1 MNTIAAKDR
10 VSLRTRRFGGA
21 LGIIAALAM
30 IPAYVVG
37 SPEVPA
43 STDEAADYYEQ
54 AALFVSANG
63 WLPILHLIGLML
75 FLGVLAAVLRSAAPA
90 AHAWRTAAI
99 GGGFV
104 WVALTAAGFAAEV
117 AYPAAS
123 LRFEDV
129 TATGVLAPLMLTLA
143 SWLYHF
149 CQVGAAVL
157 MIGTAVASY
166 TAGPDGQ
173 RAFPRWFAYASIPF
187 IVLALLH
194 TWLPYSYWSAIA
206 GLGWLVIASLLLF
219 AAPKPAVRTVE

>member
-1 MNTIAAKDR
+1 MDT
-10 VSLRTRRFGGA
+10 VSLRTRRIGGA
-21 LGIIAALAM
+21 LGIVAALAM

-63 WLPILHLIGLML
+63 WLPILHLIGLMF
-75 FLGVLAAVLRSAAPA
+75 FLGVLAAVLRGAGPA
-90 AHAWRTAAI
+90 SHAWRTAAI

-117 AYPAAS
+117 AYPAAT
-123 LRFEDV
+123 LRFEDL
-129 TATGVLAPLMLTLA
+129 TEAGFLAPLMLTLA

-157 MIGTAVASY
+157 MIGTAVVSY
-166 TAGPDGQ
+166 NSN
-173 RAFPRWFAYASIPF
+173 AFPRWFTYVSIPF

-206 GLGWLVIASLLLF
+206 GLGWLVLTSLLLF
-219 AAPKPAVRTVE
+219 AAPKAVPTVAPATS

>member
-1 MNTIAAKDR
+1 MDT
-10 VSLRTRRFGGA
+10 VSLRTRRIGGA
-21 LGIIAALAM
+21 LGIVAALAM

-43 STDEAADYYEQ
+43 STDEAAAYYEQ

-63 WLPILHLIGLML
+63 WLPIVHLIGLMF
-75 FLGVLAAVLRSAAPA
+75 FLGVLAAVLRSAGPA
-90 AHAWRTAAI
+90 SHAWRTAAI

-117 AYPAAS
+117 AYPAAT
-123 LRFEDV
+123 LRFEDL
-129 TATGVLAPLMLTLA
+129 TEAGFLAPLMLTLA

-157 MIGTAVASY
+157 MIGTAVVSY
-166 TAGPDGQ
+166 TSN
-173 RAFPRWFAYASIPF
+173 AFPRWFAYLSIPF

-219 AAPKPAVRTVE
+219 AAPRAAAVTAATS